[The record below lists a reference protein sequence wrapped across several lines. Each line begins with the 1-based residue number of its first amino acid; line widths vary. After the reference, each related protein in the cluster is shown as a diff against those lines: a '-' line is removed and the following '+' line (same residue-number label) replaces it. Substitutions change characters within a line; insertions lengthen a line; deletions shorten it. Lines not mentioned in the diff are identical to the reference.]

1 MIDSIHFVTLN
12 LCVIITELR
21 GRRPRL
27 VRRVGTRLSFHRG
40 LPRRVPRPGRVLVP
54 QAERSL
60 VVSSSPTS
68 DTSQM
73 DVDARQEGSRRS
85 GLDCSSNIY
94 RKKKKVIIIIIIGR
108 NSETRSW
115 NVAVKA
121 YSVNEPIKR
130 RKKTK
135 KKKIKNASQ
144 SQGMRREL
152 SVCIISKPL
161 ISNRCI
167 SATCISLR
175 RSLFATDETFHFCS
189 LSLSLSE
196 SGHNTNTNF

>member
-1 MIDSIHFVTLN
+1 M
-12 LCVIITELR
+12 
-21 GRRPRL
+21 
-27 VRRVGTRLSFHRG
+27 
-40 LPRRVPRPGRVLVP
+40 PRPGRVLVP

-94 RKKKKVIIIIIIGR
+94 RRRRRRKKVIIIIIIIGR